1 MPMLRNNLATRPF
14 YNESAVRMILAIA
27 ALVVFAATLINI
39 TRIMQLSGRDTRLV
53 TQSSQ
58 DESRTAELKAL
69 AARVRS
75 SVDPKAI
82 DRASTDARQA
92 NELIDRRV
100 FSWTELFNR
109 FESTLPDDV
118 RITTVRPRVDAK
130 GGIALTIAVAAKSRE
145 DINQF
150 IERLEETGAF
160 RDLLAHEDHLDEQG
174 QLEATLEAFYTP
186 TEARPGTEKAER

>member
-1 MPMLRNNLATRPF
+1 MLLNNLATRPF
-14 YNESAVRMILAIA
+14 YNESALRMILTIT
-27 ALVVFAATLINI
+27 ALVVLAATIINVA
-39 TRIMQLSGRDTRLV
+39 RIRQLRGRDTRLV

-58 DESRTAELKAL
+58 DESRTEELKTL

-82 DRASTDARQA
+82 DRASSDARQA

-109 FESTLPDDV
+109 FEATLPDDV
-118 RITTVRPRVDAK
+118 RITTVRPRVDAR
-130 GGIALTIAVAAKSRE
+130 GGIALTIAVAAKTRE

-150 IERLEETGAF
+150 IEKLEATGAF

-174 QLEATLEAFYTP
+174 QLEATLEALYTP
-186 TEARPGTEKAER
+186 TEVRPSVEKAAR